1 MVYSALNEKSPFMKE
16 IFNAIDNKQNDYN
29 WLITDFDG
37 YPDVSNYEASM
48 LFDQEYCWISGEEFT
63 RIINDDDFLWAKAVI
78 SGFSKDTKKGDVLN
92 SKLPNINGNENL
104 CDTEIQH
111 PLACIEIDCIDSCKS
126 IFKAKNK
133 ELVEQFANST
143 PKGRLV

>member
-16 IFNAIDNKQNDYN
+16 IFNAIGNKQNDYN

-63 RIINDDDFLWAKAVI
+63 RIINDDDFLWGKAVI
-78 SGFSKDTKKGDVLN
+78 LGFSKDTRMEDVLN
-92 SKLPNINGNENL
+92 TELPKISDNENL
-104 CDTEIQH
+104 NDTEIQH
-111 PLACIEIDCIDSCKS
+111 PLACIEINCIDSCRSVFKS
-126 IFKAKNK
+126 KVK
-133 ELVEQFANST
+133 ELTEQFAKNT
-143 PKGRLV
+143 AKGKLI